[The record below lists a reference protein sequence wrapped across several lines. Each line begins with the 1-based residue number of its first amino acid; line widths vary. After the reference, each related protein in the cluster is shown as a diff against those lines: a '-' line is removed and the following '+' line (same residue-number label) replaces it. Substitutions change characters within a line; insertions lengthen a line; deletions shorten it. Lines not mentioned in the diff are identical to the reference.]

1 MLRTL
6 LIVVLTLGLAAG
18 LAVAKPK
25 VAMTPIEGDTS
36 GSLGEAIIEALDG
49 SDIDLIAPKA
59 VTRGMDKLGYEGEL
73 TEKQAK
79 KLAKELEVDA
89 VVTATYDREG
99 KRKVLKFSLVVG
111 GKKARGFKVVF
122 NNENNRRV
130 KEAMRDKLVESVTA
144 GSEPAVAEAEE
155 EEEEDA
161 EVKPKKKDKKVA
173 AKSKKKKK
181 KKKLGDDEE
190 EDEEEEGDDEET
202 DPSDEEEE
210 DIEAAVRRV
219 NPHTANRV
227 AVRMDVGVSV
237 QNRNLTF
244 TQRSNFPEGPK
255 PYTNAPVPGARFE
268 AELFPFAFSNP
279 KSLAAGLGFAGEFDQ
294 TLSLNLRTSA
304 EPNQPVKATQ
314 LHWGVGLRFRIPF
327 GKTAMSPTLTLGA
340 GIARRRFNTDK
351 SVLMDP
357 TDLDV
362 PDTYYQAFDPGLS
375 FRIPLAKVVALTF
388 GGKALVIYD
397 AGAIQNPESYGQAKV
412 FGGQAEA
419 GLDIVLGDRFAI
431 RLVGEFTQVGFAF
444 TGTGQLARARDR
456 DPDTKDIGG
465 AADRSIGGAATLAVL
480 Y

>member
-18 LAVAKPK
+18 MAVAKPK

-36 GSLGEAIIEALDG
+36 GSLGEAIIDALDG
-49 SDIDLIAPKA
+49 SDLDLIAPKA

-99 KRKVLKFSLVVG
+99 KRKVLRFSLVVD
-111 GKKARGFKVVF
+111 GKKVRGFKVVF
-122 NNENNRRV
+122 NNENNARV
-130 KEAMRDKLVESVTA
+130 KEAMRDTLVERVAASSA
-144 GSEPAVAEAEE
+144 RSVAEGEE
-155 EEEEDA
+155 GEDDEEPVA
-161 EVKPKKKDKKVA
+161 KPKKKDKKVA
-173 AKSKKKKK
+173 AKAKKKKK
-181 KKKLGDDEE
+181 KKKLVDDEE
-190 EDEEEEGDDEET
+190 EEEEGDDEEA

-237 QNRNLTF
+237 QNRSLTF

-340 GIARRRFNTDK
+340 GISRRRFSTDK

-375 FRIPLAKVVALTF
+375 FRIPLAQVVALTF

-419 GLDIVLGDRFAI
+419 GLDIVLGNRFAI
-431 RLVGEFTQVGFAF
+431 RIVGELTQVGFAF